1 MADSD
6 SSALYPPA
14 SARVA
19 SAAAEADAT
28 NLGRH
33 YPHRKLLVGLG
44 LMMVASFGLALLF
57 CGGQCPI
64 RSERFLVTYGY
75 NFFYTTGLWLAN
87 GYPSEWLNRKADW
100 TGHPLRRFL
109 ITLTFSLVMS
119 LLVIVLVDGSFRVFY
134 HHQPLS
140 TLTWRPFVL
149 PLLITVVVSLF
160 LHSRAFLMGWREA
173 AINTERLQKENAQA
187 QADSLRRQ
195 LDPHFLFN
203 SLNALTSL
211 VEEPDPARAV
221 GFIRQLSQVYRYVL
235 ESREQEVVSLAEEL
249 RFVEAY
255 VALQRTRLGE
265 GVQVSLDVPPGAALE
280 TLLVPPLAV
289 QLLVENALK
298 HNATSRH
305 DALRISV
312 RLDVAARCL
321 TVRNSRR
328 PRRLAEGESTGLG
341 LRNLAARYAFLTTQP
356 LTITETETEFIVVV
370 PVLELA

>member
-1 MADSD
+1 MS
-6 SSALYPPA
+6 LP
-14 SARVA
+14 
-19 SAAAEADAT
+19 SAARATSPAPPDVT

-33 YPHRKLLVGLG
+33 YPHRRFVVGLG
-44 LMMVASFGLALLF
+44 LMTVISLVLALLF
-57 CGGQCPI
+57 RGEAPI
-64 RSERFLVTYGY
+64 WSEGFLVTFGY

-87 GYPSEWLNRKADW
+87 GYPSEWLNRRADW
-100 TGHPLRRFL
+100 TRRPLRRFL
-109 ITLTFSLVMS
+109 ITLGFSLVMS
-119 LLVIVLVDGSFRVFY
+119 LLVILAVTGAFLVFY
-134 HHQPLS
+134 HHRPLS
-140 TLTWRPFVL
+140 SLTWRPFVT
-149 PLLITVVVSLF
+149 PLMITVVVSLF

-173 AINTERLQKENAQA
+173 AIKTERLQKENALA

-211 VEEPDPARAV
+211 VEAHDPARAV

-235 ESREQEVVSLAEEL
+235 DSQEQEVVTLAEEL

-265 GVQVSLDVPPGAALE
+265 GVQLTLDLPPAVALE

-305 DALRISV
+305 NALRISLS
-312 RLDVAARCL
+312 LDAAARRL
-321 TVRNSRR
+321 TVRNSRH
-328 PRRLAEGESTGLG
+328 PRRLAEGESMGLG
-341 LRNLAARYAFLTTQP
+341 LRNLTARYAFLTTQP
-356 LTITETETEFIVVV
+356 LTITETATEFIVTL

>member
-1 MADSD
+1 MTESVVTP
-6 SSALYPPA
+6 SSAA
-14 SARVA
+14 SPWAA
-19 SAAAEADAT
+19 PAAAEAGVT
-28 NLGRH
+28 NLGRY
-33 YPHRKLLVGLG
+33 YPHRRFLVGLG
-44 LMMVASFGLALLF
+44 LMTVISFGLALLF
-57 CGGQCPI
+57 CGGKCRI
-64 RSERFLVTYGY
+64 WSEDFLVTYGY
-75 NFFYTTGLWLAN
+75 NFCYTTGLWLVN
-87 GYPSEWLNRKADW
+87 GYPAEWLNRRADW
-100 TGHPLRRFL
+100 TRHPLRRFL
-109 ITLTFSLVMS
+109 ITLGFSLVMS
-119 LLVIVLVDGSFRVFY
+119 LLVILLVTGGFLVFY
-134 HHQPLS
+134 HHRPLS
-140 TLTWRPFVL
+140 SLTWRPFIV

-173 AINTERLQKENAQA
+173 AIKTERLQKENALA

-211 VEEPDPARAV
+211 VEEQDPARAV

-235 ESREQEVVSLAEEL
+235 DAQDQEVVTLAEEM
-249 RFVEAY
+249 RFVEVY

-265 GVQVSLDVPPGAALE
+265 GVQVTLDLPPAAALE
-280 TLLVPPLAV
+280 QLLVPPLAV

-312 RLDVAARCL
+312 RLDAAARRL

-356 LTITETETEFIVVV
+356 LTITETETEFIVTL
-370 PVLELA
+370 PVLEMQ

>member
-1 MADSD
+1 MT
-6 SSALYPPA
+6 
-14 SARVA
+14 V
-19 SAAAEADAT
+19 
-28 NLGRH
+28 
-33 YPHRKLLVGLG
+33 V
-44 LMMVASFGLALLF
+44 SFGLALAF
-57 CGGQCPI
+57 CGGGCRI
-64 RSERFLVTYGY
+64 WSEDFLVTYGY

-87 GYPSEWLNRKADW
+87 GYPAEWLNRSADW
-100 TGHPLRRFL
+100 TRQPIRRFL
-109 ITLTFSLVMS
+109 ITLGFSLVMS
-119 LLVIVLVDGSFRVFY
+119 LLVILVVAGSFRVFY
-134 HHQPLS
+134 HHRPLS
-140 TLTWRPFVL
+140 TLSWQTFVL

-173 AINTERLQKENAQA
+173 AIKTERLQKENALA

-211 VEEPDPARAV
+211 VEEHDPARAV

-235 ESREQEVVSLAEEL
+235 DSREQEVVTLAEEL

-255 VALQRTRLGE
+255 VFLQRTRLGE
-265 GVQVSLDVPPGAALE
+265 GVQVTLDLPPAAALE

-305 DALRISV
+305 DALRINVS
-312 RLDVAARCL
+312 LDVPARRL

-341 LRNLAARYAFLTTQP
+341 LRNLTARYAFLTTQP
-356 LTITETETEFIVVV
+356 LTITETATEFIVTL
-370 PVLELA
+370 PVLEMA